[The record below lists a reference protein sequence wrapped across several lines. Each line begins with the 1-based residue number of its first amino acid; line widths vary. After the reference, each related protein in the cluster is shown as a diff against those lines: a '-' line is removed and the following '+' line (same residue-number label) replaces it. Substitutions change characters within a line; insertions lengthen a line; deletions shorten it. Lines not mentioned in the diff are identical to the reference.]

1 MTLKK
6 AQSVRRTCFSI
17 LYYEMPDLCSEDNR
31 AQHADRERTTMALTD
46 KTRTLSTLSLCT
58 SLDLENHIP
67 QI

>member
-1 MTLKK
+1 
-6 AQSVRRTCFSI
+6 
-17 LYYEMPDLCSEDNR
+17 MPDLCSEDNR